1 MWASKMYILHS
12 MGPLNHQNRTFG
24 GKLIFD
30 IQLKYGRGNFSKIQ
44 LFFFLVFYISK
55 RLCDKSPMMK
65 FKKKGL
71 VEHPNIYTYILE
83 ICSLC
88 SQIYKKATALGSS
101 K

>member
-44 LFFFLVFYISK
+44 LFFFFLVYIRQNAYLTKVERRNSK
-55 RLCDKSPMMK
+55 KK
-65 FKKKGL
+65 FKIYGHFRFAKL
-71 VEHPNIYTYILE
+71 RPNMHNWP
-83 ICSLC
+83 
-88 SQIYKKATALGSS
+88 
-101 K
+101 

>member
-44 LFFFLVFYISK
+44 LFFFGFYTSK
-55 RLCDKSPMMK
+55 CMFDQIPTMI
-65 FKKKGL
+65 FKKIQNL
-71 VEHPNIYTYILE
+71 WSFPFHE
-83 ICSLC
+83 I
-88 SQIYKKATALGSS
+88 KAKFLFW
-101 K
+101 